1 MFFGAVQV
9 ILMAALDPV
18 IIRVCSGALPHYS
31 EAEGLMLVA
40 EEAVEIRR
48 LRRPGFDG
56 TETRACTR
64 DLRSCVDRESV
75 SVSGGAIARIRQN
88 LSAGFCQVH
97 LRRFWSRLSGSEYCQ
112 QGCRSPVRTTSRLSM
127 NPQGAGAT
135 EVLAG
140 TAISLEHR
148 YQTRR

>member
-1 MFFGAVQV
+1 
-9 ILMAALDPV
+9 
-18 IIRVCSGALPHYS
+18 
-31 EAEGLMLVA
+31 MLVA

-88 LSAGFCQVH
+88 LSARDFA
-97 LRRFWSRLSGSEYCQ
+97 RFNALESGK
-112 QGCRSPVRTTSRLSM
+112 R
-127 NPQGAGAT
+127 
-135 EVLAG
+135 
-140 TAISLEHR
+140 
-148 YQTRR
+148 